1 MCSHSLTVRT
11 LGFHPG
17 SRGSIPRASTNIC
30 RDGGIGR
37 RDRLKICY
45 PFGCVGSIPTLG
57 TKLNGVVVESVYTAD
72 LKSAGLRPC
81 GFESRPSYF
90 FVDFFGD
97 MIYNSSITTKG

>member
-72 LKSAGLRPC
+72 LKSADLRSC
-81 GFESRPSYF
+81 GFESRSRYQILYT
-90 FVDFFGD
+90 
-97 MIYNSSITTKG
+97 MIRGSSIGRTSDC

>member
-1 MCSHSLTVRT
+1 MCSYRLTVRT
-11 LGFHPG
+11 LVFHAG
-17 SRGSIPRASTNIC
+17 NRGSIPRTSTNIC

-72 LKSAGLRPC
+72 LKSAALSLAG
-81 GFESRPSYF
+81 
-90 FVDFFGD
+90 
-97 MIYNSSITTKG
+97 SSPALATKFAKRRTNDYLKQRGTKVV